1 MYLSNFSLIS
11 GFMKQLVKTYSLYTN
26 VPALMSTEQPKG
38 AIKSLEA
45 LRVFNMNWIVM
56 GHVYSIGAVF
66 IPNTLCMY

>member
-1 MYLSNFSLIS
+1 
-11 GFMKQLVKTYSLYTN
+11 MKQLVKTYSLYTN
-26 VPALMSTEQPKG
+26 VPVLMSTKQPKG

-45 LRVFNMNWIVM
+45 LRVFNMNWIVL